1 MSFWEAALDIGLS
14 LVPPALMGLL
24 FWLMLRSIL
33 RADRRERDV
42 YSEIEAQEREKRA
55 NALGEQP

>member
-1 MSFWEAALDIGLS
+1 MSFFEIVLDVAIS

-24 FWLMLRSIL
+24 FWLILRSIL
-33 RADRRERDV
+33 RADRKERDV
-42 YSEIEAQEREKRA
+42 YAEIEAQEREKRA

>member
-1 MSFWEAALDIGLS
+1 MTFIEIFLDVAIS

-24 FWLMLRSIL
+24 FWLILRSIL
-33 RADRRERDV
+33 RADRKERDV
-42 YSEIEAQEREKRA
+42 YAELEAQERVKRA

>member
-1 MSFWEAALDIGLS
+1 MTFFEIFLDIAIS

-33 RADRRERDV
+33 RADRKERDV
-42 YSEIEAQEREKRA
+42 YAKLEAQERVKRA

>member
-1 MSFWEAALDIGLS
+1 
-14 LVPPALMGLL
+14 MGLL

-33 RADRRERDV
+33 RADRKERDV
-42 YSEIEAQEREKRA
+42 YAEIEAQEREKRA

>member
-1 MSFWEAALDIGLS
+1 VTFIEIFLDVAIS

-24 FWLMLRSIL
+24 FWLILRSIL
-33 RADRRERDV
+33 RADRKERDV
-42 YSEIEAQEREKRA
+42 YAELEAQERVKRA